1 MIRLSKALRRDVRG
15 VAVIEI
21 AFTAPLLLLLI
32 LGLFE
37 YARYAV
43 VREGL
48 SQAAFQIAD
57 NAARLGEARLTG
69 PMPIS
74 EKQIND
80 VLLGGQIQGSPSDL
94 QQRGRIILTS
104 LERNASQGQWRHWQR
119 CVGALAHP
127 SSWGVEGDGA
137 TGQTADGMGP
147 ANARIQAQDGIPVQF
162 VELAYAYRPLVF
174 DVRFASP
181 EIVESAAVPVRA
193 DRNLDHVANDE
204 KVTVSRC
211 S

>member
-1 MIRLSKALRRDVRG
+1 MRRFAQDERG
-15 VAVIEI
+15 VAVIEM

-32 LGLFE
+32 LGLVE
-37 YARYAV
+37 YARYAI

-94 QQRGRIILTS
+94 RQRGRIILTS
-104 LERNASQGQWRHWQR
+104 LERNTAKGQWLHWQR
-119 CVGALAHP
+119 CTGALRHP
-127 SSWGVEGDGA
+127 SSWGVEGDGQ
-137 TGQTADGMGP
+137 TGQGSNGMGP
-147 ANARIQAQDGIPVQF
+147 ATARIQAQDGIPVQF
-162 VELAYAYRPLVF
+162 VELAYDYKPMVFTVPLVTGK
-174 DVRFASP
+174 
-181 EIVESAAVPVRA
+181 IVESAAVPVRS
-193 DRNLDHVANDE
+193 DRNLQFVSNDE
-204 KVTVSRC
+204 KATVARC